1 MNTAVTITLIIAAF
15 LLGSLLITAVR
26 DVAQA
31 KHNPTRCPNCG
42 HTSKEGN
49 A

>member
-1 MNTAVTITLIIAAF
+1 MNTAVTITLIVAAF

-42 HTSKEGN
+42 HSGQEKP
-49 A
+49 

>member
-1 MNTAVTITLIIAAF
+1 MNTAIAITLIIAVF

-31 KHNPTRCPNCG
+31 KHQPKTCPNCG
-42 HTSKEGN
+42 HPSKEN
-49 A
+49 QA